1 MHTVCE
7 TGIPVNLKG
16 YFLSF
21 FKIILFY
28 FFVLHKL
35 KKTFSRKKLLFP
47 TPNPCFIVEINYFA
61 IILSGQTLAQR
72 LYVKRLAYEYVYL
85 WWTQMK
91 TGSQVSSALNY
102 RENVFIFHLVNFV
115 YFLSL

>member
-35 KKTFSRKKLLFP
+35 KKNIQQKEAFIPHPQPMFYSRNKLLC
-47 TPNPCFIVEINYFA
+47 N
-61 IILSGQTLAQR
+61 
-72 LYVKRLAYEYVYL
+72 
-85 WWTQMK
+85 
-91 TGSQVSSALNY
+91 
-102 RENVFIFHLVNFV
+102 NFV
-115 YFLSL
+115 WSNTSTETICKETCL